1 MQALS
6 EYIYQGKN
14 IPIREYIQEKL
25 IVNKNYVGEQLPEY
39 MIVLTKPKVQWKSYW
54 NRAVTEAKIWGEFC
68 SAISNLTYRDNGHGN
83 ATKEK
88 PTLFR
93 LSKPGKGINAG
104 PVAAYKIFAGNDVF
118 YIKPLKPG
126 YKRSGIEISRREL
139 DSRES
144 GKYNGTL
151 ATGRWQI
158 DKDVTVSDK
167 GYGLSPDLINLL
179 ISIMEEE

>member
-6 EYIYQGKN
+6 EYLKAYKSSLISLN
-14 IPIREYIQEKL
+14 EKL
-25 IVNKNYVGEQLPEY
+25 VVNKDYNNEELPEY
-39 MIVLTKPKVQWKSYW
+39 ITVLTNPKVKWKSYW
-54 NRAVTEAKIWGEFC
+54 TRATTENKIWGEFC

-144 GKYNGTL
+144 GKYDGTL

-158 DKDVTVSDK
+158 DKNVAVSDK
-167 GYGLSPDLINLL
+167 GYGLSPDFINTLY
-179 ISIMEEE
+179 SIIENE